1 MEHLVYFVLF
11 VYLSMALT
19 WINARTGIIMGTGS
33 MGNMESTGMDGSIS
47 MGMESKKRYALI
59 YLFEQKYY

>member
-1 MEHLVYFVLF
+1 MD
-11 VYLSMALT
+11 
-19 WINARTGIIMGTGS
+19 IIMGMEG
-33 MGNMESTGMDGSIS
+33 MGNTGSTGMEGSIS